1 LGAEFKTIKSFVPV
15 DRVAFFEKFEILKEF
30 CLVTLHPETHILQ
43 DNVQYAQVMKNALAT
58 ISKKIF

>member
-1 LGAEFKTIKSFVPV
+1 LGAKFKTIKSFVPV

-43 DNVQYAQVMKNALAT
+43 DNVQYAQVMKKCVNN
-58 ISKKIF
+58 SKKIF